1 MPSNRTKYANP
12 FNKYPYNVPVS
23 FYFSVMVDGMDTEA
37 ECAFQEV
44 SGINV
49 TLDVESVD
57 EGGVLDYSHRLPKR
71 AKYENLVLKRGFF
84 HGSSL
89 LKWANDAVRNFT
101 FTPKTVQVSLLNELG
116 SELAIWS
123 FVNAYPVGL
132 KISEFK
138 AQDNSIVVET
148 FEIAYS
154 YFQRV
159 DIVQMYN
166 QPI

>member
-1 MPSNRTKYANP
+1 MQSSRTEYANP

-23 FYFSVMVDGMDTEA
+23 FYFSVMVEGADAEA
-37 ECAFQEV
+37 ECAFQDV
-44 SGINV
+44 TGINV

-116 SELAIWS
+116 SKLAIWS

-159 DIVQMYN
+159 DIPQVYDK
-166 QPI
+166 